1 MLEKLATAPKDAA
14 DCWRATAAAE
24 DLNTRCIILLLYC
37 DVR

>member
-1 MLEKLATAPKDAA
+1 MLEKPATAPKDAA
-14 DCWRATAAAE
+14 DCWRATAAE